1 MKLFYKLFSALSLG
15 ASVVIGL
22 FRGGARMLKSVVI
35 KARDSVSASYRAL
48 FSSRK
53 AGGTFAA
60 IKRVLNR
67 TKGVTIPVITGTAT
81 FFVIR
86 AFNRT
91 VSNIESSEANKIS
104 ATDRTYVNGS
114 SGNVNDLI
122 ASLRALQVY
131 GLLDPDA
138 RIDQRAA
145 AMITKSVGEFH
156 RLLATVN
163 PDVAAVY
170 VVADRILGGSARL
183 GIKPEIDLDSDYLIT
198 SIINSKDNGDL
209 KSAVSSDVMGL
220 IELDAMR
227 VPLTIA

>member
-138 RIDQRAA
+138 RVDQRAA

-170 VVADRILGGSARL
+170 VVADRTLGGSARL

-209 KSAVSSDVMGL
+209 KSAVSNDVMGL